1 MFDELLVSGHTTQM
15 AHTHKPWTV
24 GVSVIFQAAI
34 LGTILLI
41 PLIYTQT
48 LPSAMMNTFLVAPPP
63 PAPPPP
69 PQQAVVKQVQTKTF
83 AVNRM
88 VAPTV
93 IPKQVEIAKDE
104 APPSVATSDTAGVP
118 GGTGDVLGG
127 IGTGAAPPPPP
138 PAAAPNRV
146 KVGGDVQSA
155 SLVNPVKP
163 DYPTI
168 AKSAHVSG
176 TVTLHAIISKD
187 GSIERLE
194 YVSGPPLLMAS
205 AMTAVKEWK
214 YRPTMLNGQ
223 PVEFGTLQVRA
234 EDAAPLAA
242 ESRVA
247 NIGGELDDF
256 NDTAAALALC
266 DLVIAVDTAAAHLA
280 GAMGRPVWV
289 LVPYAPDWRWTREGE
304 TTPWYPTARLF
315 RQTSLG
321 DWDGVIA
328 RVAEELGRLPNPE

>member
-1 MFDELLVSGHTTQM
+1 MFDELVVSGHTTEM
-15 AHTHKPWTV
+15 AHTRKPWSV
-24 GVSVIFQAAI
+24 GVSVIVQAAM

-48 LPSAMMNTFLVAPPP
+48 LPSAMINTFLVAPPP

-69 PQQAVVKQVQTKTF
+69 PQQAVVKQVQPKTF
-83 AVNRM
+83 AVNHM

-104 APPSVATSDTAGVP
+104 APPSMATSDTAGVA

-138 PAAAPNRV
+138 PAAAASRI

-155 SLVNPVKP
+155 SLVKQVTPE
-163 DYPTI
+163 YPGI
-168 AKSAHVSG
+168 AKTAHVSG

-187 GSIERLE
+187 GSIEKLE

-205 AMTAVKEWK
+205 AMTAVKEWR

-223 PVEFGTLQVRA
+223 PVE
-234 EDAAPLAA
+234 
-242 ESRVA
+242 
-247 NIGGELDDF
+247 
-256 NDTAAALALC
+256 
-266 DLVIAVDTAAAHLA
+266 VDTT
-280 GAMGRPVWV
+280 VQV
-289 LVPYAPDWRWTREGE
+289 V
-304 TTPWYPTARLF
+304 F
-315 RQTSLG
+315 SLG
-321 DWDGVIA
+321 
-328 RVAEELGRLPNPE
+328 

>member
-1 MFDELLVSGHTTQM
+1 MFDELLVSGHTIQM

-104 APPSVATSDTAGVP
+104 APPSVATYDTAGVP

-138 PAAAPNRV
+138 PAAAPNRI

-155 SLVNPVKP
+155 SLVNQVKP

-223 PVEFGTLQVRA
+223 PVE
-234 EDAAPLAA
+234 
-242 ESRVA
+242 
-247 NIGGELDDF
+247 
-256 NDTAAALALC
+256 
-266 DLVIAVDTAAAHLA
+266 VDTTFQ
-280 GAMGRPVWV
+280 VV
-289 LVPYAPDWRWTREGE
+289 
-304 TTPWYPTARLF
+304 F
-315 RQTSLG
+315 SLG
-321 DWDGVIA
+321 
-328 RVAEELGRLPNPE
+328 